1 MYNLGKMT
9 DLPRPAKLSQILGP
23 SFILLGLALGSG
35 ELILWPY
42 LAANYGLGLIWGAL
56 LGITFQF
63 ILNLEIIRYSLAWSE
78 SIFVGFRRL
87 WRWWPLWFVIST
99 FIPWSLPG
107 FSSAS
112 AQIFSR
118 LFGWSNQTLLAIILL
133 LITGLTL
140 TLGKTLYRTMELIQR
155 SIVILGV
162 PLIFLLVFL
171 LAQVPDWFDLA
182 RGFIGQGDGWWFF
195 PAGVSLASFLG
206 AFAYSG
212 AGGNLNLA
220 QSYYVKEKGLAMG
233 RYGTKISSLLREKVK
248 KVELEGKTFPLTPK
262 NLTRFRQWWRLVSR
276 EHFLVFWLLGLI
288 TIALL
293 SLLAKNLV
301 FGQADAQG
309 LSFLYQEA
317 AVISARIGRF
327 WGQLFLLI
335 AGLMLYSTQLGVLES
350 SSRIISE
357 NLLLLTWQKGK
368 KVNPSLW
375 FYLALWGQIILG
387 IIILLFG
394 VQEPRFLLTL
404 GAILNALAMT
414 LLFPLVWYLNRSRL
428 QQKLWPSLVNQL
440 ILALALVFFLVFS
453 FLTIFNKVVGR

>member
-1 MYNLGKMT
+1 VSK
-9 DLPRPAKLSQILGP
+9 LPSPPSLVKILGP

-63 ILNLEIIRYSLAWSE
+63 FLNLEIIRYSLVWGE

-118 LFGWSNQTLLAIILL
+118 IFGWPDQTLLAIGLL
-133 LITGLTL
+133 LLTGLVL
-140 TLGKTLYRTMELIQR
+140 TVGKTLYQTMELIQR
-155 SIVILGV
+155 SIIIIGI
-162 PLIFLLVFL
+162 PLILLLVL
-171 LAQVPDWFDLA
+171 LLTQGQDWIDLA
-182 RGFIGQGDGWWFF
+182 WGLIGRGEDWWLF

-220 QSYYVKEKGLAMG
+220 QSYYVKEKGLGMG
-233 RYGTKISSLLREKVK
+233 RYGTKISSLFRGRAKKVK
-248 KVELEGKTFPLTPK
+248 LEGETFSLTK
-262 NLTRFRQWWRLVSR
+262 ENLARFRQWWRLVVT
-276 EHFLVFWLLGLI
+276 EHLLVFWLLGFI
-288 TIALL
+288 TIVLL
-293 SLLAKNLV
+293 SVLAKSLV
-301 FGQADAQG
+301 FGQADASG

-317 AVISARIGRF
+317 AVIVARIGPF

-335 AGLMLYSTQLGVLES
+335 AGLML
-350 SSRIISE
+350 
-357 NLLLLTWQKGK
+357 
-368 KVNPSLW
+368 
-375 FYLALWGQIILG
+375 
-387 IIILLFG
+387 
-394 VQEPRFLLTL
+394 
-404 GAILNALAMT
+404 
-414 LLFPLVWYLNRSRL
+414 
-428 QQKLWPSLVNQL
+428 
-440 ILALALVFFLVFS
+440 
-453 FLTIFNKVVGR
+453 